1 MAAMSRD
8 PEQRPARRRGRPPG
22 PTVDREERR
31 LVLLEGAERA
41 IRRIGADASMD
52 DIASEA
58 GITKPILYDHFGDKA
73 GLAAALADRVAE
85 GIRVRLSEVFKRED
99 DPRTLTHDGIAS
111 FLEFIETEPE
121 LYQFLVQGK
130 LVSSASAV
138 PQRRLISRLGTA
150 IGGSLRSHL
159 EDTGGDVSLAEPL
172 SFAIIGSI
180 VVAAEW
186 WVASRGIDAA
196 ALADLLTALVWDG
209 VGTVTLPPGATP

>member
-1 MAAMSRD
+1 MTAMSRD

-22 PTVDREERR
+22 PTVDREQRR

-85 GIRVRLSEVFKRED
+85 GIRVRLAEVFKRED
-99 DPRTLTHDGIAS
+99 DPRTLTHDGISS
-111 FLEFIETEPE
+111 FLEFIQTEPE
-121 LYQFLVQGK
+121 LYQFLVQGM
-130 LVSSASAV
+130 LLSSGSSI
-138 PQRRLISRLGTA
+138 PQRRLISRLGTE
-150 IGGSLRSHL
+150 IGASLMHHL
-159 EDTGGDVSLAEPL
+159 EETGGDVALAEPL

-186 WVASRGIDAA
+186 WVAARRIDAA
-196 ALADLLTALVWDG
+196 AMADLLTALVWDG
-209 VGTVTLPPGATP
+209 VGTVTVPPTVRP

>member
-8 PEQRPARRRGRPPG
+8 PEQRPTRRRGRPPG
-22 PTVDREERR
+22 PTVDREQRR
-31 LVLLEGAERA
+31 VVLLEGAERA

-85 GIRVRLSEVFKRED
+85 GIRVRLAEVFTREA

-111 FLEFIETEPE
+111 FLEFIQTEPE
-121 LYQFLVQGK
+121 LYQFLVQGM
-130 LVSSASAV
+130 LLSSGSSV
-138 PQRRLISRLGTA
+138 PQRRLISRLGTE
-150 IGGSLRSHL
+150 IGESLRRHL
-159 EDTGGDVSLAEPL
+159 EQTGGDMALAEPL

-186 WVASRGIDAA
+186 WVASRTIDAA
-196 ALADLLTALVWDG
+196 SLADVLTALVWDG
-209 VGTVTLPPGATP
+209 VGAATVPPAASP